1 MINLRLIDDYVINV
15 ITDEIVF
22 YRNDVDPEVVE
33 NCLNIF
39 NRLQSTEEVDEY
51 LLNEEKVNSDEREFI
66 IEALAS
72 LIKTETETEMNPE
85 TVHQVPGT
93 GTGTVTAAIMPEPA
107 ATKQTEAP
115 APTVTPDPT
124 AGTAA
129 PEKQK
134 RQWTRRIT
142 DGGSKPTQ
150 STSEFIK
157 VMEEKIEMVKILD
170 QVSMPE
176 LPGGM
181 TKTNRDIMVEFQK
194 EQAALIAKFMERI
207 QKA

>member
-1 MINLRLIDDYVINV
+1 MAILRLIDDYVINV

-22 YRNDVDPEVVE
+22 HRNDVDPEVVE
-33 NCLNIF
+33 NCLNIL
-39 NRLQSTEEVDEY
+39 NRLQSITEVDEY

-66 IEALAS
+66 IETLAS
-72 LIKTETETEMNPE
+72 LIKTETETDMNPE

-93 GTGTVTAAIMPEPA
+93 GTAAIMPEVTTTQAP
-107 ATKQTEAP
+107 EAS
-115 APTVTPDPT
+115 VVQDPN

-129 PEKQK
+129 PAPERQK

-181 TKTNRDIMVEFQK
+181 TKGNRDIMVEFQK

>member
-1 MINLRLIDDYVINV
+1 MANLRLIDDYVINV

-22 YRNDVDPEVVE
+22 HRNDVDPEVVE

-39 NRLQSTEEVDEY
+39 NRLQSITEVDEY

-66 IEALAS
+66 IETLAS
-72 LIKTETETEMNPE
+72 LIKTETETDMNPE

-93 GTGTVTAAIMPEPA
+93 GTAAIMPEVTTTQAP
-107 ATKQTEAP
+107 EAS
-115 APTVTPDPT
+115 VVQDPK

-129 PEKQK
+129 PERQK

-142 DGGSKPTQ
+142 DGASKPTQ

-181 TKTNRDIMVEFQK
+181 TKGNRDIMVEFQK

>member
-1 MINLRLIDDYVINV
+1 MANLRLIDDYVINV

-22 YRNDVDPEVVE
+22 HRNDVDPEVVE

-39 NRLQSTEEVDEY
+39 NRLQSITEVDEY

-66 IEALAS
+66 IETLAS
-72 LIKTETETEMNPE
+72 LIKTETETDMNPE
-85 TVHQVPGT
+85 TVHQVQGT
-93 GTGTVTAAIMPEPA
+93 GIAAFIPGP
-107 ATKQTEAP
+107 TISKQQTP

-129 PEKQK
+129 PERQK

-181 TKTNRDIMVEFQK
+181 TKGNRDIMVEFQK

>member
-1 MINLRLIDDYVINV
+1 MANLRLIDDYVINV

-22 YRNDVDPEVVE
+22 HRNDVDPEVVE

-39 NRLQSTEEVDEY
+39 NRLQSITEVDEY

-66 IEALAS
+66 IETLAS
-72 LIKTETETEMNPE
+72 LIKTETETDMNPE

-93 GTGTVTAAIMPEPA
+93 GTAAIMPEVTTTQAP
-107 ATKQTEAP
+107 EAS
-115 APTVTPDPT
+115 VVQDPK

-129 PEKQK
+129 PERQK

-142 DGGSKPTQ
+142 DGASKPTQ

-176 LPGGM
+176 LPSGM
-181 TKTNRDIMVEFQK
+181 TKGNRDIMVEFQK

>member
-1 MINLRLIDDYVINV
+1 MANLRLIDDYVINV

-22 YRNDVDPEVVE
+22 HRNDVDPEVVE

-39 NRLQSTEEVDEY
+39 NRLQSITEVDEY

-66 IEALAS
+66 IETLAS
-72 LIKTETETEMNPE
+72 LIKTETETDMNPE

-93 GTGTVTAAIMPEPA
+93 GTAAIMPEVTTTQAP
-107 ATKQTEAP
+107 EAS
-115 APTVTPDPT
+115 VVQDPK

-129 PEKQK
+129 PERQK

-181 TKTNRDIMVEFQK
+181 TKGNRDIMVEFQK

>member
-1 MINLRLIDDYVINV
+1 MANLRLIDDYVINV

-22 YRNDVDPEVVE
+22 HRNDVDPEVVE

-39 NRLQSTEEVDEY
+39 NRLQSITEVDEY

-66 IEALAS
+66 IETLAI
-72 LIKTETETEMNPE
+72 LVKTETETDMNPE

-93 GTGTVTAAIMPEPA
+93 GTAAIMPEV
-107 ATKQTEAP
+107 TTTQAP
-115 APTVTPDPT
+115 EPSVVQDPK

-129 PEKQK
+129 PERQK

-142 DGGSKPTQ
+142 DGASKPTQ

-181 TKTNRDIMVEFQK
+181 TKGNRDIMVEFQK

>member
-1 MINLRLIDDYVINV
+1 MANLRLIDDYVINV

-22 YRNDVDPEVVE
+22 HRNDVDPEVVE

-39 NRLQSTEEVDEY
+39 NRLQSITEVDEY

-66 IEALAS
+66 IETLAS
-72 LIKTETETEMNPE
+72 LIKTETETDMNPE
-85 TVHQVPGT
+85 TVHQVQGT
-93 GTGTVTAAIMPEPA
+93 GIAAFIPGP
-107 ATKQTEAP
+107 TISKQQTP

-129 PEKQK
+129 PERQK

-181 TKTNRDIMVEFQK
+181 TKGNRDIMVEVQK

>member
-1 MINLRLIDDYVINV
+1 MAILRLIDDYVINV

-22 YRNDVDPEVVE
+22 HRNDVDPEVVE
-33 NCLNIF
+33 NCLNIL
-39 NRLQSTEEVDEY
+39 NRLQSITEVDEY

-66 IEALAS
+66 IETLAI
-72 LIKTETETEMNPE
+72 LVKTETETDMNPE

-93 GTGTVTAAIMPEPA
+93 GTVAIMPEVTTTQAP
-107 ATKQTEAP
+107 EAS
-115 APTVTPDPT
+115 VVQDPK

-129 PEKQK
+129 PERQK

-142 DGGSKPTQ
+142 DGASKPTQ

-181 TKTNRDIMVEFQK
+181 TKGNRDIMVEFQK

>member
-66 IEALAS
+66 IETLAI
-72 LIKTETETEMNPE
+72 LVKTETETDMNPE

-93 GTGTVTAAIMPEPA
+93 GTAAIMPEVTTTQAP
-107 ATKQTEAP
+107 EAS
-115 APTVTPDPT
+115 VVQDPK

-129 PEKQK
+129 PERQK

-142 DGGSKPTQ
+142 DGASKPTQ

-181 TKTNRDIMVEFQK
+181 TKGNRDIMVEFQK